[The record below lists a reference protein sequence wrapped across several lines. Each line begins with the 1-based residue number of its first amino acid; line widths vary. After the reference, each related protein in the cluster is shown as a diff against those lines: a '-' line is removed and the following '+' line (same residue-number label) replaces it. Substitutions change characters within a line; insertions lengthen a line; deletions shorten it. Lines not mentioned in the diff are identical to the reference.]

1 MSEIFPEGTEP
12 QSTDVKKL
20 NILSRAWRRTR
31 TALGNLG
38 RSTIEGVKNSG
49 KNVGTRFSNWQ
60 ARRRYAAEL
69 LAEERHE
76 ELENWRA
83 EQNEAALRADA
94 DEAHRSRQVTL
105 GENYNYTKRG
115 GSRKTRKINKTRKN
129 IRTRKINKRIKT
141 NRIRRIRRTSRKR
154 KQLNR
159 NCCK

>member
-1 MSEIFPEGTEP
+1 MSEIFPEGIET
-12 QSTDVKKL
+12 QSTDVKKP

-60 ARRRYAAEL
+60 AERRYAAEQR
-69 LAEERHE
+69 AEERHE
-76 ELENWRA
+76 EYKNWRA
-83 EQNEAALRADA
+83 EQNEAALSDDA
-94 DEAHRSRQVTL
+94 YEAHRSRQVTL
-105 GENYNYTKRG
+105 GNNYTKHG

-141 NRIRRIRRTSRKR
+141 NRNRRTRRTSRKH
-154 KQLNR
+154 
-159 NCCK
+159 